1 MNSSPLMK
9 TVCLIALLIFV
20 IVVAKLVK
28 RTIERFDN
36 SGALMQLSADHV
48 PTEGDLKGL
57 KAYRRQVQ
65 NDLIDMT
72 GSA

>member
-1 MNSSPLMK
+1 MK
-9 TVCLIALLIFV
+9 TICLIALLIFV
-20 IVVAKLVK
+20 IIVAKLVK

-48 PTEGDLKGL
+48 PTEGDLRGL

>member
-1 MNSSPLMK
+1 MK

>member
-1 MNSSPLMK
+1 MK
-9 TVCLIALLIFV
+9 TICLIALLIFV
-20 IVVAKLVK
+20 IIVAKLVK

>member
-1 MNSSPLMK
+1 MK
-9 TVCLIALLIFV
+9 TICLIALLIFV